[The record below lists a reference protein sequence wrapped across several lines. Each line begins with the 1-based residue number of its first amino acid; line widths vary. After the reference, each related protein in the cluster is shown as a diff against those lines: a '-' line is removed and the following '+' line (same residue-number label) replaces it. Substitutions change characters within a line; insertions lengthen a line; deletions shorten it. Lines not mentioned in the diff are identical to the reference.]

1 MDDNEIDPI
10 DPTGPLEEDADFGPL
25 DEDALL
31 ELALEAVREEFG
43 DFAGDLA
50 DLESTANLPVVAIV
64 GRPNVGKST
73 LVNRIIG
80 RREAVVED
88 VPGVTRDRVSYEAE
102 WNGKKFLVMDT
113 GGWERNSRGIHA
125 QIAEQAERAISDADV
140 VVFVV
145 DAMVGATTTDEAVV
159 EVIRRSG
166 KPSIL
171 VANKADDPQCR
182 TRSNGVV
189 EFRSG

>member
-88 VPGVTRDRVSYEAE
+88 VPGVTRDRGE
-102 WNGKKFLVMDT
+102 L
-113 GGWERNSRGIHA
+113 
-125 QIAEQAERAISDADV
+125 
-140 VVFVV
+140 
-145 DAMVGATTTDEAVV
+145 
-159 EVIRRSG
+159 RS
-166 KPSIL
+166 
-171 VANKADDPQCR
+171 
-182 TRSNGVV
+182 
-189 EFRSG
+189 